1 MINKVLY
8 FIIKLEKEN
17 IIFLF
22 HYFWLLFSK
31 NIIFMLNIFIIKFL
45 LGGIILKLKKNDP
58 DFFEIF
64 NNFNNNEIL
73 EYVSISKR
81 TRFIVTL
88 TTLITNTSKEK
99 YAIAVRDALDV
110 LSPIEIKEVLYQ
122 SVAYVGLGKTFELFE
137 ITNDVLAENG
147 VELPLK
153 SISTVNSKNRH
164 EKGLE
169 IQKRYFGSEM
179 IESMIENAPEGQE
192 RFNDFLAG
200 YCFGDFYTRD
210 ALSDQDRELIT
221 FSILATLGGCEN
233 QLRGHVLGNF
243 NVGNGKDILIDA
255 LTILLPYIGFPR
267 TLNALAIINEY

>member
-1 MINKVLY
+1 M
-8 FIIKLEKEN
+8 
-17 IIFLF
+17 
-22 HYFWLLFSK
+22 
-31 NIIFMLNIFIIKFL
+31 
-45 LGGIILKLKKNDP
+45 KLKKNDP

-64 NNFNNNEIL
+64 NTFNNREIL
-73 EYVSISKR
+73 EYVSLSKR
-81 TRFIVTL
+81 TKFIITL
-88 TTLITNTSKEK
+88 ATLITNTSKEK
-99 YAIAVRDALDV
+99 YAIAVRDALEV
-110 LSPIEIKEVLYQ
+110 LSPVEIKEVLYQ

-137 ITNDVLAENG
+137 ITNNVLIENG
-147 VELPLK
+147 IELPLE
-153 SISTVNSKNRH
+153 SISTVNRENRH

-169 IQKRYFGSEM
+169 IQKRYFGDDM
-179 IESMIENAPEGQE
+179 IQSMIDNAPEGQE

-221 FSILATLGGCEN
+221 FCILATLGGCEN

-243 NVGNGKDILIDA
+243 NVGNDKEVLIDA

>member
-1 MINKVLY
+1 M
-8 FIIKLEKEN
+8 
-17 IIFLF
+17 
-22 HYFWLLFSK
+22 
-31 NIIFMLNIFIIKFL
+31 
-45 LGGIILKLKKNDP
+45 KLKKNDP

-64 NNFNNNEIL
+64 NTFNNREIL
-73 EYVSISKR
+73 EYVSLSKR
-81 TRFIVTL
+81 TKFIITL
-88 TTLITNTSKEK
+88 ATLITNTSKEK
-99 YAIAVRDALDV
+99 YAIAVRDALEV
-110 LSPIEIKEVLYQ
+110 LSPVEIKEVLYQ

-137 ITNDVLAENG
+137 ITNNVLIENG
-147 VELPLK
+147 IELPLE
-153 SISTVNSKNRH
+153 SISTVNRENRH

-169 IQKRYFGSEM
+169 IQKRYFGTDM
-179 IESMIENAPEGQE
+179 IQSMIDNAPEGQE

-221 FSILATLGGCEN
+221 FCILATLGGCEN

-243 NVGNGKDILIDA
+243 NVGNDKEVLIDA

>member
-1 MINKVLY
+1 M
-8 FIIKLEKEN
+8 
-17 IIFLF
+17 
-22 HYFWLLFSK
+22 
-31 NIIFMLNIFIIKFL
+31 
-45 LGGIILKLKKNDP
+45 KLKKNDP

-64 NNFNNNEIL
+64 NNFNNKEIL

-81 TRFIVTL
+81 TRFIITL
-88 TTLITNTSKEK
+88 ATLITNTSKEK
-99 YAIAVRDALDV
+99 YAIAVRDALEV
-110 LSPIEIKEVLYQ
+110 LSPVEIKEVLYQ

-137 ITNDVLAENG
+137 ITNDVLIENAIQ
-147 VELPLK
+147 LPLESK
-153 SISTVNSKNRH
+153 STVTRENRH

-169 IQKRYFGSEM
+169 IQKRYFGDDM
-179 IESMIENAPEGQE
+179 IQSMIDNAPEGQE

-221 FSILATLGGCEN
+221 FCILATLGGCEN

-243 NVGNGKDILIDA
+243 NVGNDKEVLIDA

>member
-1 MINKVLY
+1 M
-8 FIIKLEKEN
+8 
-17 IIFLF
+17 
-22 HYFWLLFSK
+22 
-31 NIIFMLNIFIIKFL
+31 
-45 LGGIILKLKKNDP
+45 KKNDP

-64 NNFNNNEIL
+64 HSFNNEEIL

-81 TRFIVTL
+81 TRFVVTL
-88 TTLITNTSKEK
+88 ATLITNTSKEK
-99 YAIAVRDALDV
+99 YAIAVRDALEV

-137 ITNDVLAENG
+137 ITNNVLAKNG
-147 VELPLK
+147 VDLPLD
-153 SISTVNSKNRH
+153 SISTVNKDNRH

-169 IQKRYFGSEM
+169 IQKRYFGADNIQAM
-179 IESMIENAPEGQE
+179 IDNTPKSQQ

-210 ALSDQDRELIT
+210 ALTDQDRELIT
-221 FSILATLGGCEN
+221 FCILATLGGCEN
-233 QLRGHVLGNF
+233 QLRGHVQANF
-243 NVGNGKDILIDA
+243 NVGNDEEILIDA